1 MTTLI
6 LSVIFSISAS
16 AYDVEVDGIYYNLF
30 SGVEVAEVSKGDGE
44 YSGRITIPSSIKVND
59 VDYAVTYI
67 LKYAFEYC
75 SHLKSVDIPNSVTSI
90 GGDAFHDCTG
100 LTSINIPNSV
110 TSIGDH
116 AFSGCS
122 GLEDIIIV
130 NNMFVH
136 LPETYSGHYSIPENI
151 SQIIGGAFYVCSGLT
166 SVTIPN
172 SVTSIGTW
180 AFISCPIEE
189 LYYDCSIDP
198 NIERG
203 YLKKLTV
210 GDNISVVYDYFS
222 SSPLKKITLG
232 KNVTQ
237 IRAKA
242 FESSQIEDFTITG
255 EEPPYLYPNV
265 FGTQDLSKA
274 TLYVPESKI
283 EYYQTTEPWSLFG
296 KVLTLSGETPKDP
309 EKCSTPSILFSEGK
323 LQFTCN
329 TEGAKFYYTLNS
341 TDVKQSETLVE
352 ANTVALSACYE
363 ITCTAKA
370 EGFAN
375 SDVATAKLYWLPT
388 SDIGTNINTAK
399 TRGVVIQSAGGFITL
414 SGLETNER
422 VDFYAIDGAA
432 LGSATATDGTAT
444 FSAKSGTSV
453 VAKIGKESV
462 KIAVE

>member
-1 MTTLI
+1 
-6 LSVIFSISAS
+6 
-16 AYDVEVDGIYYNLF
+16 
-30 SGVEVAEVSKGDGE
+30 
-44 YSGRITIPSSIKVND
+44 
-59 VDYAVTYI
+59 
-67 LKYAFEYC
+67 
-75 SHLKSVDIPNSVTSI
+75 
-90 GGDAFHDCTG
+90 
-100 LTSINIPNSV
+100 
-110 TSIGDH
+110 
-116 AFSGCS
+116 
-122 GLEDIIIV
+122 
-130 NNMFVH
+130 MFVH

-151 SQIIGGAFYVCSGLT
+151 SQIIGGAFYNCRGLTSITIPNSVTSIGNSAFKGCSSLTSVTIPNSVTSIVTSAFSQCTGLT

-172 SVTSIGTW
+172 SVTSIGGW
-180 AFISCPIEE
+180 AFEFCTGLTSLTIPNSVTSIGSSAFDNCRIEE
-189 LYYDCSIDP
+189 LYYDCSINPMIGTD
-198 NIERG
+198 
-203 YLKKLTV
+203 YLKKLTI

-222 SSPLKKITLG
+222 SSPLRKITLG

-237 IRAKA
+237 IRAEA
-242 FESSQIEDFTITG
+242 FKSSQIEDFTVTG
-255 EEPPYLYPNV
+255 KEPPYLYPNV

-274 TLYVPESKI
+274 TLNVPESKI

-341 TDVKQSETLVE
+341 TDVKRSETLVE

-414 SGLETNER
+414 SGLNTNER
-422 VDFYAIDGAA
+422 VDFFAIDGAA

-444 FSAKSGTSV
+444 FSAKSGTIV
-453 VAKIGKESV
+453 IAKIGKESV